1 MMKPT
6 IKKTLG
12 WLVVAAALTI
22 GMSACSSDAD
32 SIAEPTIQEPAP
44 TSLHITV
51 GAGIANDNATTRAE
65 VVNGTNS
72 DNKPTHTLKFTTGD
86 RLYFWRY
93 IDGNNLTGILTMDG
107 SPSADGLSATFS
119 GDVKLYNGY
128 GEEITNYDYSSIN
141 NPLSGSTAYLI
152 PSGAASGCFN
162 EANHLGAIFN
172 ESYSI
177 AADVNTLMKTALY
190 VKGDYNS
197 TQQRF
202 NLTKQFPILN
212 CVLGGLTPNTAY
224 SVELRWASEQTNY
237 EYNIFVS
244 KIIYPS
250 TTVTTDGVGNV
261 HFAISGNNPNLTDNC
276 YWGVQLIRG
285 TRTKDYVIGQK
296 TFEPKI
302 YNLTRGIRAYTPSA
316 FSNNQAGTEQYIY
329 NTIGLSEAIWNM
341 QTDYGL
347 TKFKIT
353 FTGKD
358 GMGIGG
364 MPFSQFYLKDTND
377 RTYIINNDE
386 MANPLGFDSA
396 TQFYVATGPT
406 MGYAGAEGP
415 NTDNTYMAAAVITCN
430 IGTKTYVGTI
440 PDYISTGGVVSNFG
454 IIELRE
460 Q

>member
-1 MMKPT
+1 M
-6 IKKTLG
+6 KKTLG
-12 WLVVAAALTI
+12 WLVVAAALTM

-32 SIAEPTIQEPAP
+32 SIVEPTIQEPAP

-51 GAGIANDNATTRAE
+51 GAGIANDNATTRAD
-65 VVNGTNS
+65 VVDGTNS
-72 DNKPTHTLKFTTGD
+72 ETGKATHTLVFTTGD

-93 IDGNNLTGILTMDG
+93 VSGNYLTGILTMDG
-107 SPSADGLSATFS
+107 EPSSDGLSATFS

-128 GEEITNYDYSSIN
+128 NEEITGYDYSSID
-141 NPLSGSTAYLI
+141 NPLSGSWAYLML
-152 PSGAASGCFN
+152 SGAPDGLYDEDHCGFD
-162 EANHLGAIFN
+162 FN

-177 AADVNTLMKTALY
+177 APDVNTLMKTALF
-190 VKGDYNS
+190 VRGDYDG
-197 TQQRF
+197 TQF
-202 NLTKQFPILN
+202 NLTNKAPILN
-212 CVLGGLTPNTAY
+212 CALGGLTPNTAY
-224 SVELRWASEQTNY
+224 TVKLRMASEQDDY
-237 EYNIFVS
+237 ENNIFVS
-244 KIIYPS
+244 EIIYPS

-261 HFAISGNNPNLTDNC
+261 HFAISGKDYLDDNF
-276 YWGVQLIRG
+276 YWVLQLIRG
-285 TRTKDYVIGQK
+285 IRTKDYVIGQK

-364 MPFSQFYLKDTND
+364 MPFSQFYFKDTNG
-377 RTYIINNDE
+377 RTYIINNDD

-396 TQFYVATGPT
+396 TQFYVATVPT
-406 MGYAGAEGP
+406 AEIA
-415 NTDNTYMAAAVITCN
+415 NATAAVITCN
-430 IGTKTYVGTI
+430 IGSTTYVGTI
-440 PDYISTGGVVSNFG
+440 TDYISTGGVVSDFG